1 ASLTDTSNG
10 RLVWSQ
16 RFDRDL
22 VDIFRL
28 RDQVGSEIVSILDK
42 EVDRAEQARTF
53 QVPWESLETWQ
64 LVRRGRWHMNRR
76 TRRDTDIA
84 LDF

>member
-1 ASLTDTSNG
+1 IVSGTLTGLGGQIRLNASLTDTSNG

-22 VDIFRL
+22 VDIFSL
-28 RDQVGSEIVSILDK
+28 RDQIGSEIVSILDK
-42 EVDRAEQARTF
+42 EVDRAEQVRTF

-64 LVRRGRWHMNRR
+64 LVR
-76 TRRDTDIA
+76 
-84 LDF
+84 